1 MNHIIK
7 LKRIQI
13 QILVILIFT
22 FFFRL
27 FEIESNGVRN
37 ELKIHYIHNDRSH
50 VQAFPVQIADNQW
63 HRVAVT
69 FTHHFVNVYVDCE
82 QVFERQV
89 DSVDLSFI
97 EENDIRLWV
106 AQKNERL
113 GLLQGCAFYFFFT
126 MPPTPRIM
134 QALH

>member
-1 MNHIIK
+1 M
-7 LKRIQI
+7 
-13 QILVILIFT
+13 
-22 FFFRL
+22 
-27 FEIESNGVRN
+27 
-37 ELKIHYIHNDRSH
+37 HNDRSH

-89 DSVDLSFI
+89 DSVDLRFI

-113 GLLQGCAFYFFFT
+113 GLLQVCAFYFSLLCPLPLVLCKT
-126 MPPTPRIM
+126 YIEIESHTY
-134 QALH
+134 ALSSKPKPILAELNDTFVAVT